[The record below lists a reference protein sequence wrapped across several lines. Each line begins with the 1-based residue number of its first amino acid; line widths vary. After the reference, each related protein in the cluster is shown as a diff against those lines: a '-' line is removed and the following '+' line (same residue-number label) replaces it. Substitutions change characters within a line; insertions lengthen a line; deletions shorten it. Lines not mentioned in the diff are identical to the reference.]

1 MRTHG
6 LRAVLMLA
14 VTAALLAG
22 CTGDTE
28 PPAPVAS
35 ASAPPLDVDQWRQNV
50 TDALTPLDLP
60 ADIVGEGQLIVSAD
74 AAGATHNQ
82 PGIVVAETYSAEE
95 MPQIGVWRIDATG
108 AVSSP
113 TKLRIGAYAIDSFIA
128 TAGETTVIAGSSF
141 DPEQGVGGFLA
152 TTKDR
157 FTWHSVR
164 PAEMD
169 GWLVTGVATAG
180 TSTVVVGTDSDDQA
194 GGFVVEGAD
203 IRQFELP
210 DPADPDNV
218 SILGVAAD
226 GDRIVVA
233 RSVTTVEKSGYM
245 VNISDDLGATWDSMD
260 IKVEILDFAPMG
272 LVHLPGAFVLTGSR
286 WADDGATVVP
296 TSWSSPD
303 GRTWTPETVAVEGT
317 VPGYLGVPVVTGDVL
332 SVVSSNRS
340 SGTRLLRRTAD
351 GTWQVVTS
359 APAEVLILKG
369 TPVPLADGSYVVAS
383 SGLNTVVFDR
393 VTTEAGWVA
402 SEGVRQVPGYKLE
415 GAVHGSPVSILATR
429 KRYAEDLTSTDER
442 RIFDIDGDA
451 LVPSTDQSASAWV
464 NSSFS
469 LFQFWDRD
477 TDTRMIAGRVED
489 TIYAWISV
497 SGAPWSQETI
507 VEGNYSVQALTRA
520 DGEWVAVLTSTIYTS
535 PDGSSWTEVADLD
548 PTGKSSA
555 YAADICAAPGEGGV
569 AIGQQIG
576 TKSAFRRPVAW
587 TGSGQ
592 TWREVGVAEDAYGT
606 LDSCGTSAGTIL
618 VTGTVSDS
626 PTRAGDPAMWTSPD
640 GIAWAA
646 VDIPEGSSIKDI
658 AVVDGG
664 FMGRGTLDGDFVV
677 WFSPDGRSWTSVPT
691 PNGIPLSA
699 VYSSGA
705 DAILVSAY
713 GSIAMTKLANV
724 AEFLE
729 QL

>member
-6 LRAVLMLA
+6 VRAVSMLA

-28 PPAPVAS
+28 PLAPVVSDSTS
-35 ASAPPLDVDQWRQNV
+35 AALADVDQWRQNV
-50 TDALTPLDLP
+50 TDALTPVDLP
-60 ADIVGEGQLIVSAD
+60 ADVVGEGQTIVAAD
-74 AAGATHNQ
+74 AAGATHTQ

-152 TTKDR
+152 TTTDR

-180 TSTVVVGTDSDDQA
+180 TSTVVVGTDGDDQA

-210 DPADPDNV
+210 DPADPESV

-233 RSVTTVEKSGYM
+233 RYVSTVEKSGYM
-245 VNISDDLGATWDSMD
+245 VNVSDDLGETWDSMD
-260 IKVEILDFAPMG
+260 LPIDVGDSHLSSLA
-272 LVHLPGAFVLTGSR
+272 HLPGAFVLTGSTSSS
-286 WADDGATVVP
+286 DYMDVP
-296 TSWSSPD
+296 TAWSSPD
-303 GRTWTPETVAVEGT
+303 GRTWTSETVTVEGA
-317 VPGYLGVPVVTGDVL
+317 GLGRLGIPVVTGDVL
-332 SVVSSNRS
+332 DVVSIDMP
-340 SGTRLLRRTAD
+340 GDARLLRRTAD
-351 GTWQVVTS
+351 GTWQVV
-359 APAEVLILKG
+359 APAPSGALIRG
-369 TPVPLADGSYVVAS
+369 GAPVSLTDGSYVVAS

-393 VTTEAGWVA
+393 VAAEAGWVA
-402 SEGVRQVPGYKLE
+402 SEGHRQVPLYEL
-415 GAVHGSPVSILATR
+415 AGSVGGSRASILATR
-429 KRYAEDLTSTDER
+429 KTFAEDLTVINER
-442 RIFDIDGDA
+442 KLFDIDGDA
-451 LVPSTDQSASAWV
+451 LVASTDQSTSAWV
-464 NSSFS
+464 NDPFRYTSD
-469 LFQFWDRD
+469 WDRD
-477 TDTRMIAGRVED
+477 TDTRMIAGQVSD
-489 TIYAWISV
+489 FGVNAWTSV
-497 SGAPWSQETI
+497 GGAPWSQEA
-507 VEGNYSVQALTRA
+507 VAEGYLQGLARV
-520 DGEWVAVLTSTIYTS
+520 DGEWVAVIASLIYSS

-548 PTGKSSA
+548 PTGRSSA
-555 YAADICAAPGEGGV
+555 HAADICAAPGEGAV
-569 AIGQQIG
+569 VIGTQRG
-576 TKSAFRRPVAW
+576 TKSAYTRPVAW

-592 TWREVGVAEDAYGT
+592 TWREVEIAEDAYGT
-606 LDSCGTSAGTIL
+606 LDSCGTSAGTTL

-626 PTRAGDPAMWTSPD
+626 PTIAGNPAMWTSPD
-640 GIAWAA
+640 GIAWTA
-646 VDIPEGSSIKDI
+646 VDIPEGASIKDI
-658 AVVDGG
+658 VAVDGG
-664 FMGRGTLDGDFVV
+664 FMGRGSLDGDFVV
-677 WFSPDGRSWTSVPT
+677 WFSPDGRSWTSVPA

-705 DAILVSAY
+705 DAILVSDY

-724 AEFLE
+724 AQFLE